1 MDHEAMAM
9 INDQQPSQ
17 EISLGDTDLEAAW
30 LWFAAQA
37 TSDEARRYSLENAL
51 RANPKSQVAR
61 QMLAALQPQPKPANE
76 PRFGFFG
83 RGWKRAG
90 QMAG

>member
-1 MDHEAMAM
+1 MDHEVTAMMNHLQA
-9 INDQQPSQ
+9 QQENP
-17 EISLGDTDLEAAW
+17 LGDTDLEAAW

-51 RANPKSQVAR
+51 RANPNSRVAR
-61 QMLAALQPQPKPANE
+61 QTLAALRSQSKPAAA

-83 RGWKRAG
+83 RGWKR